1 MTGSWSGAGD
11 SASLPFMEAFPAS
24 FFLHPAHNGT
34 MKRILVIGCAG
45 SGKSTLSRRLR
56 DILHLP
62 LIYLDQI
69 WHLPDGSHI
78 SPEEFDE
85 QLAEVLDSPCWIL
98 DGNYRRTLKTR
109 LEHCDT
115 VILLDFPTEVCLAQ
129 AASRIGHKRE
139 DLPWVETEFDPEFQD
154 WIRHF
159 KERNLPGILT
169 MLKEFRE
176 SRSIYVL
183 HSRQEVEG
191 FVSGVQ
197 RLSKC
202 ELRT

>member
-1 MTGSWSGAGD
+1 
-11 SASLPFMEAFPAS
+11 
-24 FFLHPAHNGT
+24 
-34 MKRILVIGCAG
+34 MKRILVIGCPG

-115 VILLDFPTEVCLAQ
+115 VILLDFPTEVCLKQ
-129 AASRIGHKRE
+129 AAERIGHQRE
-139 DLPWVETEFDPEFQD
+139 DLPWIETEFDPEFQD

-159 KERNLPGILT
+159 RERNLPGILA
-169 MLKEFRE
+169 MLKEYRE

-183 HSRQEVEG
+183 HSHQETEDFIQTLKQLQHFG
-191 FVSGVQ
+191 LK
-197 RLSKC
+197 R
-202 ELRT
+202 

>member
-1 MTGSWSGAGD
+1 MTGSCKGAGE
-11 SASLPFMEAFPAS
+11 SVSLPFMEAFPAS

-45 SGKSTLSRRLR
+45 GGKSTLSRRLR
-56 DILHLP
+56 DILHLS

-98 DGNYRRTLKTR
+98 DGNYRRTLPIR

-115 VILLDFPTEVCLAQ
+115 VILLDFPTEICLSQ
-129 AASRIGHKRE
+129 AAGRIGRKRE
-139 DLPWVETEFDPEFQD
+139 DLPWVETEFDPEFQN

-159 KERNLPGILT
+159 RKRNLPEIMS
-169 MLKEFRE
+169 MLEEYRE

-183 HSRQEVEG
+183 HSHQETEDFIQTLKQLQHFG
-191 FVSGVQ
+191 LK
-197 RLSKC
+197 R
-202 ELRT
+202 

>member
-1 MTGSWSGAGD
+1 
-11 SASLPFMEAFPAS
+11 MEAFPAS

-56 DILHLP
+56 DILHLS

-98 DGNYRRTLKTR
+98 DGNYRRNSQKFLTPPAGSWTAITAGLC
-109 LEHCDT
+109 LSVWNT
-115 VILLDFPTEVCLAQ
+115 VI
-129 AASRIGHKRE
+129 R
-139 DLPWVETEFDPEFQD
+139 
-154 WIRHF
+154 
-159 KERNLPGILT
+159 
-169 MLKEFRE
+169 
-176 SRSIYVL
+176 
-183 HSRQEVEG
+183 
-191 FVSGVQ
+191 
-197 RLSKC
+197 
-202 ELRT
+202 